1 MLIHQDM
8 LRRTKCALFFGLV
21 ASSPQRP
28 LSTEQL
34 CAVCLA
40 CLHVHSTVEFQM
52 LLVLW
57 NPVTIETIRKRALSS
72 PGETEPRKRN
82 EGHWVYVLYT
92 RPLLKHFQRKPC
104 RAFLIAPCRIVPRQ
118 IHTETFCYLRSV
130 RRFVVVYERSKHL
143 KLPMDTIPSL

>member
-8 LRRTKCALFFGLV
+8 LRRTKCALFSGLV
-21 ASSPQRP
+21 ASPPQRP

-34 CAVCLA
+34 CAVCFA
-40 CLHVHSTVEFQM
+40 CLHVLSTVEFQM

-57 NPVTIETIRKRALSS
+57 NPVTIEMIRKRALLS

-82 EGHWVYVLYT
+82 EGHWVCVLCT

-104 RAFLIAPCRIVPRQ
+104 RPFLMNYVALFQDKSIPRP
-118 IHTETFCYLRSV
+118 SV
-130 RRFVVVYERSKHL
+130 ISEVWEGFIFFYERSKHW